1 VARDAPLGEQNL
13 GNLLRDPRQLIDAL
27 IFERRGAEHPELR
40 PAHAP
45 VFAHIRDEGSR
56 ITDIARRAHLTKATV
71 VYLVNDLERLGY
83 VERVADER
91 DGRAKLVRP
100 TERGHAA
107 VAAAREAMVEIEE
120 EWAQLL
126 GRRKLEQLRGL
137 LVELHGKLWPP
148 S

>member
-13 GNLLRDPRQLIDAL
+13 GNLLRDPRQLIDEL
-27 IFERRGAEHPELR
+27 IFERRSAEHPELR

-45 VFAHIRDEGSR
+45 VFAHMRDEGSR

-83 VERVADER
+83 VERVPDAG

-107 VAAAREAMVEIEE
+107 VAAARAAMADIEA
-120 EWAQLL
+120 EWAELL
-126 GRRKLEQLRGL
+126 GARKLAQLRSL
-137 LVELHGKLWPP
+137 LEELHGKLWP
-148 S
+148 